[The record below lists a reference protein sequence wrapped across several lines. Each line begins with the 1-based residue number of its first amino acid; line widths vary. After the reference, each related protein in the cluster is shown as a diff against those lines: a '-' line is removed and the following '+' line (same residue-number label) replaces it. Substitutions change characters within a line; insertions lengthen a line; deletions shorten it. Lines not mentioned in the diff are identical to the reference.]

1 MKKFVSCLDLERIET
16 DGTSKNDTSL
26 VRNSSRSSSLS
37 DASTICSCGTAGDL
51 HQFVHPT
58 MDQIVVDK
66 KHRFHVH
73 EIRAAASEI
82 EQEAEQEAQSPH
94 PLRQQSMPSK
104 AEMYFFHELSQSLCR
119 SEAADWFASQVLK
132 GRTSSSPEMAREVQG
147 MKRNSSMA
155 TFSFS
160 GRRCD

>member
-1 MKKFVSCLDLERIET
+1 MKKFVSCLDLERIEPN
-16 DGTSKNDTSL
+16 GTPKNNTFL
-26 VRNSSRSSSLS
+26 VRNSSHSSSLS
-37 DASTICSCGTAGDL
+37 DAPTISSSGTAGEL
-51 HQFVHPT
+51 YQFVHPT

-82 EQEAEQEAQSPH
+82 EQEAHSPH

-119 SEAADWFASQVLK
+119 SEAADWFASEVLK
-132 GRTSSSPEMAREVQG
+132 GRTSSSPEMTREAQG
-147 MKRNSSMA
+147 MKRNFSLAS
-155 TFSFS
+155 FSFS